1 MKARRLVRPVIC
13 FHSSRGNSLTVS
25 RRKRASRKE
34 CKSGCIGCGKCQRAC
49 PAQAITVRNFV
60 ARIDYDKCIGCQK
73 CVDECPVHV
82 IELLPH
88 AASARAGS

>member
-1 MKARRLVRPVIC
+1 MFRMVTPSTAQLVVI
-13 FHSSRGNSLTVS
+13 RGRSVS
-25 RRKRASRKE
+25 YTHL
-34 CKSGCIGCGKCQRAC
+34 IGCGKCQRAC